1 MNQNQNQ
8 NQIQPITDR
17 NQEVSRQLLSIW
29 EQAVRATHLFL
40 TPQDIEDLRPLVLQ
54 GIAAIPH
61 LLAVTD
67 QDGQPLGFMGVHEQ
81 KLEMLFVDPAVRG
94 QGIGRSLVNYAIHNL
109 NVHSVD
115 VNEDNPQAAGFYE
128 HLGFRVYD
136 RSELDDQGK
145 PWPILHMRLMQE

>member
-1 MNQNQNQ
+1 MNQNQSQ
-8 NQIQPITDR
+8 NQIEIITDR
-17 NQEVSRQLLSIW
+17 NQEVSRRLLDIW
-29 EQAVRATHLFL
+29 ENAVRATHLFL

-67 QDGQPLGFMGVHEQ
+67 REGRHLGFMGVHEQ
-81 KLEMLFVDPAVRG
+81 KLEMLFIDPEVRG
-94 QGIGRSLVNYAIHNL
+94 RGIGRSLVEYAMHHL
-109 NVHSVD
+109 NVDSVD

-128 HLGFRVYD
+128 HLGFQVYE

>member
-1 MNQNQNQ
+1 MNQNQ
-8 NQIQPITDR
+8 NQIQPVTNR

-29 EQAVRATHLFL
+29 EKAVRATHLFL
-40 TPQDIEDLRPLVLQ
+40 TPQDIEDLRPLVLE

-61 LLAVTD
+61 LLAVMD
-67 QDGQPLGFMGVHEQ
+67 QEGQHLGFMGVHEQ

-115 VNEDNPQAAGFYE
+115 VNEDNPQAAGFYK

-136 RSELDDQGK
+136 RSELDEQGK
-145 PWPILHMRLMQE
+145 PWPILHMRLTQE

>member
-8 NQIQPITDR
+8 NQIRIITDR
-17 NQEVSRQLLSIW
+17 NPEVSRQLLSIW
-29 EQAVRATHLFL
+29 EKAVRATHLFL

-67 QDGQPLGFMGVHEQ
+67 QEGRHLGFMGVDEQ

-94 QGIGRSLVNYAIHNL
+94 QGIGRSLVNYAIHHL
-109 NVHSVD
+109 NVDSVD